1 MNIKLLIERDKI
13 VETIRA
19 DALRRMEQRE
29 REIFDQDREITTQVE
44 DGNRM
49 TEIITQATINEL
61 QQSFFACCESSKIIK
76 DHNLV

>member
-61 QQSFFACCESSKIIK
+61 QQRFFCLLRELE
-76 DHNLV
+76 DH